1 VDDRDRPDA
10 TLLRGGHGCPVT
22 YSFAEHTGEVEVEI
36 HAATEAAVFE
46 AALQMFTELAA
57 GGEAGAPAEHE
68 IALSA
73 GGHELLLVDWLNELV
88 FLAEVELFVPT
99 KLASF
104 ELSDDG
110 LRAVVSGVQGRPR
123 QLVKAVTLNRLA
135 LDEREGEWHARVV
148 LDV

>member
-1 VDDRDRPDA
+1 M
-10 TLLRGGHGCPVT
+10 PVT
-22 YSFAEHTGEVEVEI
+22 YSFAEHSGEVEVEI
-36 HAATEAAVFE
+36 HAASEAAVFE
-46 AALQMFTELAA
+46 AALAMFAELAG
-57 GGEAGAPAEHE
+57 GGEAGTPVEQV

-73 GGHELLLVDWLNELV
+73 GAHELLLVDWLNELV

-99 KLASF
+99 
-104 ELSDDG
+104 ELESLELRDDG

-123 QLVKAVTLNRLA
+123 QLVKAVTLNRLE